1 MATEE
6 IGKTLGIYEVFK
18 TQFLN
23 ILPKITIRL
32 LIIIFIMFFAKK
44 ILNIFMKHYKTA
56 AKKKN
61 MDPLLESFLSSLIQT
76 VYYIFVT
83 FIVVSTAGIQATS
96 IATLLG
102 AAGLAVGL
110 ALQGSLSNLAGGILI
125 LFFRPFNKGDYISN
139 NSGIDGSVEK
149 IRILYTEL
157 TTPDN
162 KTIIVPNG
170 QLANNAIIN
179 FSKNPERRLDLV
191 FSVSYDTSINKVMEI
206 LENISKE
213 EVRIIQKPENR
224 IGVFKHSASSI
235 DFAFRVWVKK
245 EDYWDIY
252 FDLNRKVKEIFDAN
266 GIEIPYQ
273 KIDIYNKKIQG

>member
-1 MATEE
+1 MAVEE
-6 IGKTLGIYEVFK
+6 LGKNLGVYEIFK
-18 TQFLN
+18 AQFLN

-32 LIIIFIMFFAKK
+32 FIIIFIMFFAKK
-44 ILNIFMKHYKTA
+44 ILNIFMSQYKMA

-83 FIVVSTAGIQATS
+83 FIVVSTAGVQATS

-102 AAGLAVGL
+102 AAGLAIGL

-125 LFFRPFNKGDYISN
+125 LFFRPFNKGDFISN

-179 FSKNPERRLDLV
+179 FSKHTERRLDLI
-191 FSVSYDTSINKVMEI
+191 FSVSYDTPINKVLEI
-206 LENISKE
+206 LKNISLE

-235 DFAFRVWVKK
+235 DFAFRMWVKK
-245 EDYWDIY
+245 EDYWDTY
-252 FDLNRKVKEIFDAN
+252 FDLNKKVKETFDAN

-273 KIDIYNKKIQG
+273 KIDIYNKKMQV